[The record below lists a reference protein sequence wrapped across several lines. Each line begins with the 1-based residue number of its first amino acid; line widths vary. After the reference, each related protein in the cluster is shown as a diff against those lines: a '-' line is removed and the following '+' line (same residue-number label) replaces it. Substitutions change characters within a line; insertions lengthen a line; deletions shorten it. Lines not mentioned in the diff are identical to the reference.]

1 MKTNINS
8 ILAIE
13 TSCDETSAS
22 VLKENEVLSNVI
34 SSQLFH
40 SAYGGI
46 VPELASRAHIT
57 IIDDIVKSALDES
70 KMKISDIDLVCATQ
84 GPGLIGS
91 LLVGYNYG
99 KAIAV
104 AGNKSFLGINHI
116 ESHLYSCFIG
126 SEKIIFPFIALIVS
140 GGHTILFVVENYFK
154 YKIIGETQD
163 DAAGEAFDKGAK
175 MLGLGYPGGPEI
187 EKLALN
193 GNDKFHEFP
202 VSFIKDNIYSFSF
215 SGIKTSLLY
224 YLRKNFPDYKTVE
237 GRKNLPINDISASYQ
252 KAIVKSLVDK
262 TISAAK
268 NFGINIIAV
277 SGGVS
282 SNSLLRSEFHEY
294 EKSGYKIH
302 FPEKKYST
310 DNAAMVGY
318 TAYLKAKHG
327 NLKEYEF
334 MDSLFEKA
342 FPRFNYDD
350 ISRKSV

>member
-1 MKTNINS
+1 MNIKN

-22 VLKENEVLSNVI
+22 VLKGNEVLSNVI

-40 SAYGGI
+40 TAYGGI
-46 VPELASRAHIT
+46 VPELASRAHIE
-57 IIDDIVKSALDES
+57 IIDKIVQSSLDES
-70 KMKISDIDLVCATQ
+70 GINISGIDLVCATQ

-91 LLVGYNYG
+91 LLIGYNYA

-104 AGNKSFLGINHI
+104 AGNKIFLGINHI

-126 SEKIIFPFIALIVS
+126 KEKIDFPFIALIVS
-140 GGHTILFVVENYFK
+140 GGHTILFLVENYFK
-154 YKIIGETQD
+154 YKILGETQD

-187 EKLALN
+187 EKLSVN
-193 GNDKFHEFP
+193 GNANYHEFP
-202 VSFIKDNIYSFSF
+202 VSNVKDNIYGFSF

-224 YLRKNFPDYKTVE
+224 FLRKNYPDYKTEE
-237 GRKNLPINDISASYQ
+237 GKKNLPLSDISASYQ

-262 TISAAK
+262 TLSAAK
-268 NFGINIIAV
+268 NYGVKIIAV

-282 SNSLLRSEFHEY
+282 SNSLLRKEFRELD
-294 EKSGYKIH
+294 KSGYVIH

-318 TAYLKAKHG
+318 TAYLKMKEG
-327 NLKEYEF
+327 KLKNDGENN
-334 MDSLFEKA
+334 LFEPA
-342 FPRFNYDD
+342 FARFRYD
-350 ISRKSV
+350 I

>member
-1 MKTNINS
+1 MNIRN

-22 VLKENEVLSNVI
+22 VLDGNKVLSNVI

-40 SAYGGI
+40 TAYGGI
-46 VPELASRAHIT
+46 VPELASRAHIEV
-57 IIDDIVKSALDES
+57 IDKIVRSSLDES
-70 KMKISDIDLVCATQ
+70 GINISGIDLVCATQ

-91 LLVGYNYG
+91 LLIGYNYA
-99 KAIAV
+99 KSIAL
-104 AGNKSFLGINHI
+104 AGNKLFLGINHI

-126 SEKIIFPFIALIVS
+126 KENIDFPFIALIVS
-140 GGHTILFVVENYFK
+140 GGHTILFLVENYFK
-154 YKIIGETQD
+154 YRILGETQD

-187 EKLALN
+187 ENLSVN
-193 GNDKFHEFP
+193 GNADFHEFP
-202 VSFIKDNIYSFSF
+202 VSNVRDNIYGFSF

-224 YLRKNFPDYKTVE
+224 YLRKNFPDYKTEE
-237 GRKNLPINDISASYQ
+237 GREKLPLNDISASYQ

-262 TISAAK
+262 TILASK
-268 NFGINIIAV
+268 NYGVKAIAV

-282 SNSLLRSEFHEY
+282 SNSLLRKEFRAF
-294 EKSGYKIH
+294 EKSSYVIH

-318 TAYLKAKHG
+318 TAYLKM
-327 NLKEYEF
+327 LKGEHKY
-334 MDSLFEKA
+334 DSEKNLFENA
-342 FPRFNYDD
+342 FARFRYD
-350 ISRKSV
+350 I